1 MRASIDRLG
10 RVVVP
15 KPIRDKLQLRG
26 GETLDVQERDGV
38 IELRPAPVEIMVV
51 ETPEGPVVEPVEEL
65 PPLTDE
71 LVRDVLEQVRR

>member
-1 MRASIDRLG
+1 MKASIDSLG

-15 KPIRDKLQLRG
+15 KAIRDALHLRG
-26 GETLDVQERDGV
+26 GESLEVDERDGV
-38 IELRPAPVEIMVV
+38 IEMRPEPSEVKVV
-51 ETPEGPVVEPVEEL
+51 ETPEGPVAVPLRDL

>member
-1 MRASIDRLG
+1 MKASIDRLG

-15 KPIRDKLQLRG
+15 KPIREKLRLEG
-26 GETLDVQERDGV
+26 GEILDVEERDGV
-38 IELRPAPVEIMVV
+38 IELRPAATEVKVV
-51 ETPEGPVVEPVEEL
+51 QTADGPVAEPVDSV

>member
-1 MRASIDRLG
+1 MKASIDRLG

-38 IELRPAPVEIMVV
+38 IELRPAPAEIKVV
-51 ETPEGPVVEPVEEL
+51 ETPDGPVVEPVDEL

>member
-1 MRASIDRLG
+1 MKASIDRLG

-15 KPIRDKLQLRG
+15 KPIRQKLRLEG
-26 GETLDVQERDGV
+26 GEILDVEERDGV
-38 IELRPAPVEIMVV
+38 IELRPAATEVRVV
-51 ETPEGPVVEPVEEL
+51 QTTEGPVAEPVDSV